1 MCVALSAVGLTLTVV
16 GTQGIPVAYPVGVTL
31 AIASGLALGWMQL
44 YGYNRVEAREKR
56 EAAAGYN
63 TISSRRYELP
73 LVPDETGVI
82 LRRPRA
88 YDATDAATPA
98 Q

>member
-1 MCVALSAVGLTLTVV
+1 MLSIVGITLIVI
-16 GTQGIPVAYPVGVTL
+16 GTQGVPVAYPVGVTL
-31 AIASGLALGWMQL
+31 AIVSGLALGWMQFF
-44 YGYNRVEAREKR
+44 GYNRVEAREKL

-73 LVPDETGVI
+73 LVHDETGVI
-82 LRRPRA
+82 LRRPRPRA

>member
-1 MCVALSAVGLTLTVV
+1 MLSIVGITLIVI
-16 GTQGIPVAYPVGVTL
+16 GTQGVPVAYPVEVTL
-31 AIASGLALGWMQL
+31 AIVSGLALGWMQL
-44 YGYNRVEAREKR
+44 YGYNRVEVRGKL

-73 LVPDETGVI
+73 LVHDETGVI

-88 YDATDAATPA
+88 YDATDSATPA